1 MGASNCL
8 LKGFEMDGT
17 EYTIEALKMVS
28 DWAKW
33 LVTIE
38 TFAIAILG
46 TLFTTDKISVNR
58 RARLFGT
65 TAIVCF
71 VASICFAAMLLLTLP
86 GIAQTLGPGNIWL
99 TEDIVAGSLL
109 GLNTQGF
116 ALIESILF
124 GFGILFSAATIIT
137 IIWSNAEKH
146 ALQGT

>member
-1 MGASNCL
+1 
-8 LKGFEMDGT
+8 MDGI
-17 EYTIEALKMVS
+17 EYTIEALKMVG

-46 TLFTTDKISVNR
+46 TLFTTDKVSVNR
-58 RARLFGT
+58 RVRLFGT

-86 GIAQTLGPGNIWL
+86 EIAQTLRPGLNIWF
-99 TEDIVAGSLL
+99 TEDSVAGSLL

-146 ALQGT
+146 A

>member
-1 MGASNCL
+1 
-8 LKGFEMDGT
+8 MDGI
-17 EYTIEALKMVS
+17 EYTIEALKMVG

-46 TLFTTDKISVNR
+46 TLFTTDKVSVNR
-58 RARLFGT
+58 RVRLFGT

-86 GIAQTLGPGNIWL
+86 EIAQTLRPGLNIWF
-99 TEDIVAGSLL
+99 TEDSVAGSLL

-137 IIWSNAEKH
+137 IIWSNAEIH
-146 ALQGT
+146 A